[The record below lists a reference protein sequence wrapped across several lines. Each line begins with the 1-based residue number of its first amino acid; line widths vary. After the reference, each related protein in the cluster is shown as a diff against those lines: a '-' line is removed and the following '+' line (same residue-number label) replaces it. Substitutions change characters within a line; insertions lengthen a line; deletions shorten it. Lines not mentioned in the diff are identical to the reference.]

1 MHMGKSSM
9 LNTDEDARYDRM
21 IESVERIV
29 ELCRKTIDQ
38 TLPDGELN
46 LRSRKQRIGA
56 HW

>member
-1 MHMGKSSM
+1 MGKSSM